1 MKGGKKI
8 VVLGAGGF
16 SAEVLEA
23 AELAGWTVT
32 ALYDDDAA
40 AKGRLV
46 MGRPCLGPISDFERG
61 AKGAYIMAIGN
72 NEVRQRLDARLTNA
86 GHEAIAVIDPRSA
99 VSRTAVIGPG
109 AYIGA
114 GAFVGPQARIGRHA
128 IVNVGA
134 SIGHD
139 VVLGDWTQVC
149 PGARVSGFAVL
160 GEGAFMGSNA
170 VLGPHG
176 VMGEW
181 SKLGAASFA
190 NRAVAART
198 LAVGVPARPITA

>member
-1 MKGGKKI
+1 MKTDKTL

-16 SAEVLEA
+16 SAEVVEA

-40 AKGRLV
+40 AKRRVV
-46 MGRPCLGPISDFERG
+46 MGKPCLGTISDFEQG
-61 AKGAYIMAIGN
+61 AKGAYIMAIGT
-72 NEVRQRLDARLTNA
+72 NEVRQRLATRLAAA
-86 GHEAIAVIDPRSA
+86 GYEAIAVIDPRSA
-99 VSRTAVIGPG
+99 VSRSAVVSPG
-109 AYIGA
+109 AYIAA
-114 GAFVGPQARIGRHA
+114 GAFVGPQVKVGQHA
-128 IVNVGA
+128 IVNVGV

-139 VVLGDWTQVC
+139 AILGDYSQVC
-149 PGARVSGFAVL
+149 PGARVSGYGVL

-170 VLGPHG
+170 VLGPGG

-190 NRAVAART
+190 NRTVAART
-198 LAVGVPARPITA
+198 LAVGVPARTITA